1 MVVLNKIDRLITN
14 ACPLIRSQKSSR
26 RKLVPIPL
34 IVRLEWGKPSSSE
47 KKNDRNKDLRSHLGI
62 KLGTFRTE
70 DRAVTDCAYP

>member
-47 KKNDRNKDLRSHLGI
+47 KKKMIETRSHLGI

>member
-34 IVRLEWGKPSSSE
+34 IVRLEWGKSSSSE
-47 KKNDRNKDLRSHLGI
+47 KKNDRNKDLRSHLVI
-62 KLGTFRTE
+62 KLGTFHTE
-70 DRAVTDCAYP
+70 DGAVTDCAYP

>member
-34 IVRLEWGKPSSSE
+34 IVRLEWGISSSS
-47 KKNDRNKDLRSHLGI
+47 KKKGRNKDLRSHLGI

-70 DRAVTDCAYP
+70 DLAVTDCAYP